1 MAEYVEGKRPVIE
14 AMKTDVPLKKSK
26 QLHWMVGF
34 DYLVGDNAWLAINYG
49 MINVTND
56 YNTAGLE
63 GTARN
68 LPDYFNKE
76 KKGDGADGTYQ
87 HKFSQSIFEA
97 SINVEF

>member
-1 MAEYVEGKRPVIE
+1 
-14 AMKTDVPLKKSK
+14 
-26 QLHWMVGF
+26 MVGF

-56 YNTAGLE
+56 YNIPVEFAGS
-63 GTARN
+63 ARN
-68 LPDYFNKE
+68 LPDYFSKE